1 MNTIIKINRKLSFFV
16 ILALLGAS
24 WLSFTVPVE
33 ATPNA
38 VPSISAQFQTI
49 PVERLLNPDGT
60 LNLSAGGSGT
70 LDLHG
75 WDVTLDSKRGPIL
88 TRRRG
93 GSEPLPKQALDPHA
107 RSGTVDSAVPLAPTW
122 QALAHQG
129 LYGTVFA
136 LAF

>member
-1 MNTIIKINRKLSFFV
+1 MNTIIKINRKMSFFV

-38 VPSISAQFQTI
+38 VPSISTQFQTI

-70 LDLHG
+70 LDLRG
-75 WDVTLDSKRGPIL
+75 WQVTLDSKRGPL
-88 TRRRG
+88 FQPASGPPANPATDVW
-93 GSEPLPKQALDPHA
+93 SPL
-107 RSGTVDSAVPLAPTW
+107 GTGMDSI
-122 QALAHQG
+122 
-129 LYGTVFA
+129 VFA
-136 LAF
+136 IAVSSSDVY